1 MEKKYVFIEWEDEY
15 VSIIDVVIIVYFR
28 KEVLYYREGEVVKV
42 KFKGAVYEAIIC
54 EISGKFKALRVFV
67 LKSNF

>member
-15 VSIIDVVIIVYFR
+15 VSIIDVVIIVYFC

-42 KFKGAVYEAIIC
+42 KFKGVVYEVIIC
-54 EISGKFKALRVFV
+54 EISGKFKVLCVFV
-67 LKSNF
+67 LKLNF